1 MSLLTLI
8 DVTHSIIVVAVILTG
23 YASLIAIA
31 NISSS
36 KKGKLPVVEEV
47 KPVVVSSSIEGG
59 IPSSDTP
66 EFAAF
71 LDSDAFLQLL
81 ENEVQLAKALEA

>member
-1 MSLLTLI
+1 MSLLTLL
-8 DVTHSIIVVAVILTG
+8 DFLHSTIVVLVVLSG

-31 NISSS
+31 NIRSSM
-36 KKGKLPVVEEV
+36 KGKPPVVEEV
-47 KPVVVSSSIEGG
+47 KPVAVSTPMEGG

-66 EFAAF
+66 EFASF